1 MTPLYSRDLFFV
13 HENPEMFSICCV
25 THSNFLLHFL
35 SGIFQ
40 ESVLSR
46 EHWLDAAAL
55 LQSGVL
61 LLLISSFHFR
71 DKRWELLKHM
81 KAQLLAKWE
90 FPKTLTCTILL
101 VSSVFKCLSPW
112 ERLPQMP
119 WRVVHA
125 EACTPASGTQWL
137 ITSEP
142 AAISSTWAI
151 RLHRFQWYVRK
162 KDADTVLAHKAKL
175 LAWVTRAE
183 SSAEITACT
192 KHAVPQQHFTGF
204 LKAKL
209 RAEHVQHQHWY
220 LGSAACPGR
229 AEWEGG
235 NTAQHPWGYYIYV
248 LLYHSLAP
256 MTSEILWV
264 TFFFCLSPV
273 GLMFFGSCWVFRFV
287 FSFFFKQFLQCFRIL
302 QGSSCHT
309 GVTRNKYMPTV
320 CLQNFQD

>member
-25 THSNFLLHFL
+25 THSNFLLCFL

-46 EHWLDAAAL
+46 EHWLDTAAL

-112 ERLPQMP
+112 EHLPQMP

-151 RLHRFQWYVRK
+151 RLHRFQWYARK

-209 RAEHVQHQHWY
+209 CAEQRQHWY

-229 AEWEGG
+229 AGWEGG

-256 MTSEILWV
+256 MTLEILWV
-264 TFFFCLSPV
+264 TFFLPFSSRFNVLWKLLGFSFC
-273 GLMFFGSCWVFRFV
+273 FF
-287 FSFFFKQFLQCFRIL
+287 FFFKQFLQCFCIL
-302 QGSSCHT
+302 QGSSCRT